1 MVRLVKA
8 AKGNGSVAGEL
19 LSPVKITTTGQNSR
33 QLNINVGNEKENDGA
48 PFLKNN

>member
-19 LSPVKITTTGQNSR
+19 LSPVEITTTSQNSR
-33 QLNINVGNEKENDGA
+33 QLNINVGNERKMMEH
-48 PFLKNN
+48 LS